1 MDDLRPLLFGLLA
14 ILLAYASKGL
24 LLKPKVSLHMPM
36 RIPGT
41 FTSYL
46 DAFRFLLRGEKI
58 VQQGYQRYN
67 GGIFRI
73 PFLAR
78 WVFVASGP
86 KLIQDMCYSPDD
98 ALSFEDATRDVSH
111 LEKTVY
117 DPRFGLKVN
126 SKQLQADYTLG
137 PRDVPE
143 HTATVLGKLTRNLTR
158 LFPDIQDEM
167 ICAFDDVLDLEGP
180 DWKAI
185 GVISAVTGI
194 VARISGRLFVGLP
207 LCRDPEYIKFSI
219 KHTVSV
225 GVVGQLLGYL
235 PPFMIPILGPLISS
249 RKKSTRQAIKLMG
262 HLIVERIA
270 MFEERGA
277 AWSDKPNDLISWLVE
292 TAQPQQRTMP
302 QIIQR
307 MLTITMAAIH
317 TSSFTFAGALFDLA
331 TYSEYIQPLR
341 EEVERVIGEHG
352 WTKAALADMH
362 KIDSFLRESQRINGF
377 GSLQMSRKVIH
388 PDGFTFSD
396 GTFLPAGSLVQVPTR
411 SVHHDPGNYP
421 NPEVFDGLRSYN
433 MRAAAESE
441 SESSVFNH
449 YMVTTAPTHLAFGHG
464 RHACPGRFFAATELK
479 SMLAHIVLN
488 YDVRLENEGV
498 RPPDQLFDA
507 LRIPNQKAKVLFR
520 KRAVEA

>member
-24 LLKPKVSLHMPM
+24 LLKSKIDT
-36 RIPGT
+36 IPVIGSPGA

-46 DAFRFLLRGEKI
+46 DAFRFLLRGEQI

-86 KLIQDMCYSPDD
+86 KLIKEMCYSPDD
-98 ALSFEDATRDVSH
+98 VLSFEEAMRD
-111 LEKTVY
+111 
-117 DPRFGLKVN
+117 
-126 SKQLQADYTLG
+126 QLQADFTLG
-137 PRDVPE
+137 PRDVPD
-143 HTATVLGKLTRNLTR
+143 HLVAVLSKLTRNLGR
-158 LFPDIQDEM
+158 RFPDIQDEM

-185 GVISAVTGI
+185 PVISAVTGI
-194 VARISGRLFVGLP
+194 VARVSGRLFVGLP
-207 LCRDPEYIKFSI
+207 LCRDPEYLKFSI
-219 KHTVSV
+219 KHTVDV
-225 GVVGQLLGYL
+225 AVVGQLLGYL
-235 PPFMIPILGPLISS
+235 PPFMIRILGPLISS
-249 RKKSTRQAIKLMG
+249 RKKNTRQAMKLMG
-262 HLIVERIA
+262 PLVLERIT
-270 MFEERGA
+270 MFEEYGA
-277 AWSDKPNDLISWLVE
+277 DWSGKPNDLISWLLE
-292 TAQPQQRTMP
+292 TAQPQQRTVP
-302 QIIQR
+302 QVIQR
-307 MLTITMAAIH
+307 VLTVIMGAIH
-317 TSSFTFAGALFDLA
+317 SSSFTFAEALLDLA
-331 TYSEYIQPLR
+331 TYSDYIQPLR
-341 EEVERVIGEHG
+341 EEVERVIGKHG

-377 GSLQMSRKVIH
+377 GSLSMGRKVIH

-411 SVHHDPGNYP
+411 AVHHDPGNFP
-421 NPEVFDGLRSYN
+421 NAEVFDGLRCYN
-433 MRAAAESE
+433 MRASAE

-479 SMLAHIVLN
+479 AMLAYIVLK
-488 YDVRLENEGV
+488 YDVRLENEGE

-507 LRIPNQKAKVLFR
+507 LRIPNQGAKVLFR
-520 KRAVEA
+520 KRAVKA